1 MCDRSYS
8 AKFYLYNYGNH
19 LRDFTYINDV
29 TKIINL
35 IIKKNKFRGHKIFN
49 ICSNKPIKLTKIFSI
64 LSNHMN
70 MPKIKKRKLQQADV
84 IKTHGDNSKII
95 NETNFNNFTSFEK
108 GLLNTLNW
116 YKQYNK
122 IKSSQKH

>member
-1 MCDRSYS
+1 M
-8 AKFYLYNYGNH
+8 
-19 LRDFTYINDV
+19 
-29 TKIINL
+29 
-35 IIKKNKFRGHKIFN
+35 
-49 ICSNKPIKLTKIFSI
+49 PI
-64 LSNHMN
+64 
-70 MPKIKKRKLQQADV
+70 IKKRKLQQADV

-108 GLLNTLNW
+108 GLLNTLYW